1 MIGRLSIVGLGLLG
15 GSVAKAARTAS
26 LAQEIV
32 GVGRNPKSLEPALRE
47 RAVDRI
53 TTDLAEGV
61 SGADMIVLATP
72 VATLERQLPAVWQ
85 AASSHALLTDVGSTK
100 AGIVKAAETLSASRP
115 LSFVGSHPMAG
126 SNLSGFSVARGD
138 LFTGATIILTP
149 TDRTPAEPV
158 KRVTEFWEAMGGR
171 VTVMDPATHD
181 RAVAAISH
189 LPHLVVDALVA
200 AVVDMDPRFLEVAA
214 RGFKDTTRIAA
225 SDPAVWREIFQQNRE
240 ALGEALAAFRGAL
253 GRLEGILA
261 AGDDAAIESALESI
275 RKTRAELG

>member
-1 MIGRLSIVGLGLLG
+1 VIGRLSIVGLGLLG
-15 GSVAKAARTAS
+15 GSVAKAARAAS

-85 AASSHALLTDVGSTK
+85 AASAHALLTDVGSTK

-149 TDRTPAEPV
+149 TDRTPAESI